1 MTDLPHM
8 IRLLALHR
16 IHFMVVGGMAAIA
29 HGSARFTLDLDPHP
43 ASISS
48 APSDRVKGTTPG

>member
-1 MTDLPHM
+1 M

-48 APSDRVKGTTPG
+48 APSDRVKRTTPG